1 MFEIEDEMINRD
13 TSVSVTILAQ
23 QLENSVIQWLDVFVC
38 GSFGR
43 L

>member
-1 MFEIEDEMINRD
+1 MFEIEDEMINID

-23 QLENSVIQWLDVFVC
+23 QFENSVIQWLDVFVC
-38 GSFGR
+38 DSFGR